1 MEETELLPKEETK
14 SKKGPLFIFI
24 FLFLGSLAFSGYLF
38 LKYTENAKKIQS
50 QNDELSLAYE
60 VLNLNADSLRNAL
73 DIAKQELDARMTELA
88 SQGNLNS
95 ELRSQLEA
103 KKISLDAAYTRIKN
117 LITGEEKGDIASG
130 AEPKNL
136 LEAKREIARLT
147 QSNNSYMSQIEGLQ
161 KEYEIAKSKSAEY
174 SDLVSTLKVDNDRL
188 IIIND

>member
-1 MEETELLPKEETK
+1 M
-14 SKKGPLFIFI
+14 
-24 FLFLGSLAFSGYLF
+24 
-38 LKYTENAKKIQS
+38 
-50 QNDELSLAYE
+50 
-60 VLNLNADSLRNAL
+60 RNAL

-88 SQGNLNS
+88 NQGNLNS

-117 LITGEEKGDIASG
+117 LITGEEKGGIASG

-174 SDLVSTLKVDNDRL
+174 SVVKSFKRL
-188 IIIND
+188 